1 MIPIH
6 RTAYAYALPTQD
18 KPRRER
24 GIFSSL
30 VSGRRTGLR
39 RRRGF
44 DDWTGEG
51 SRDTDARAAKRAP
64 FGSSGGRVTGGAG
77 SRPLRGL
84 PSGVAHASRLHS
96 CLRGAIRMQAG
107 RLRYKVKDCRAG
119 ARRSWGPSA
128 ARLRVPVRTREFAR
142 QEKRGRQKNGAGY
155 RVRTG
160 DIQLGKLALYQLS

>member
-24 GIFSSL
+24 GIFSNF
-30 VSGRRTGLR
+30 VIGRRTGLR

-44 DDWTGEG
+44 DDWTGER

-64 FGSSGGRVTGGAG
+64 FGSSGGRVRGRRVSPT
-77 SRPLRGL
+77 RGL

-128 ARLRVPVRTREFAR
+128 ARLRVPVRTRESAR
-142 QEKRGRQKNGAGY
+142 QEKSGRQKNGAGY